1 MELTLFEM
9 LFTGA
14 LSFGLGWGVANVF
27 GWSLT
32 RGLAGLLIAVMA
44 GTLIGIRPDVAAV
57 GGLTMAAGYVALRIR
72 ARQ

>member
-14 LSFGLGWGVANVF
+14 LGFGLGWLVANVF
-27 GWSLT
+27 DWSLA

-44 GTLIGIRPDVAAV
+44 GTLIGIRLDVAIV
-57 GGLTMAAGYVALRIR
+57 GGLMMAAGYAALRIR
-72 ARQ
+72 ARR